1 MKISGQQLRMIIREA
16 LIEQVVGYKAPDEGS
31 EESSD
36 GGGYLGVGD
45 MGVDTEMGSEE
56 ETQASGQ
63 QVRSL
68 TKQRQKQLDK
78 GDAVSADET
87 GEQLSLGR
95 RMRG

>member
-1 MKISGQQLRMIIREA
+1 MKVSGRQLRMIIREA
-16 LIEQVVGYKAPDEGS
+16 LLEQVVGYKAPDEGS

-45 MGVDTEMGSEE
+45 MGVDTDIGSEA

-78 GDAVSADET
+78 GDAVDADGT
-87 GEQLSLGR
+87 GQELSLGR